1 MGTLEQSC
9 GNLGRTLWGK
19 VVNDVVGTLGALWG
33 KVVGTLPCKKV
44 VGTL

>member
-1 MGTLEQSC
+1 MGTLEEPC
-9 GNLGRTLWGK
+9 GAKLW
-19 VVNDVVGTLGALWG
+19 NDVVGTLGSLWG